1 MFAGPAQTY
10 SFKFKDLYGQKRM
23 QRGFVMFHQ
32 NLPRLIDFVARI
44 RALAKLVLVV
54 KLFAV
59 ADFLDFRIGPGPGS
73 GSGSHFADGE
83 GVPDAVQGRVRVRR
97 KSGA

>member
-1 MFAGPAQTY
+1 
-10 SFKFKDLYGQKRM
+10 M

-32 NLPRLIDFVARI
+32 NLPCLIDFVARI

-73 GSGSHFADGE
+73 GSHFADGE
-83 GVPDAVQGRVRVRR
+83 GVPDAVQGCVRVRR